1 MSAPFKLNGC
11 TLTDEPHPY
20 LEQAHAVLC
29 CLEKACRAEDWPLNQ
44 AILAAAADA
53 AQTLVLNAAST
64 LRDLE
69 DSWAAHRGEGR

>member
-29 CLEKACRAEDWPLNQ
+29 CLEEACRAEGGSLNDS
-44 AILAAAADA
+44 ILAAAADA
-53 AQTLVLNAAST
+53 AQTLVFHAART

-69 DSWAAHRGEGR
+69 DSWAADRREGR